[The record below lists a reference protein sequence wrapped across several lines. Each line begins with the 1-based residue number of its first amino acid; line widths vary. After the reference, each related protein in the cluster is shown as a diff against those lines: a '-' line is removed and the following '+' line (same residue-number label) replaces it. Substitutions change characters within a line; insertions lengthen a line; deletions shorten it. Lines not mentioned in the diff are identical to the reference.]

1 MVLPAPPCSPIRPP
15 CYSANVWRTFGR
27 KFLKPLTDPTCGTA
41 AMPLFLPVIQEI
53 TGRDPFAPDC
63 VAHHPV
69 PCFGDWRDPSGPLSE
84 RPRRSA
90 GFSRAPF
97 NEDRYPGLLGTIPV
111 PTRICRTRPTRP
123 KSRKHS
129 EQRRE

>member
-15 CYSANVWRTFGR
+15 CYSANVWRTFGP

-69 PCFGDWRDPSGPLSE
+69 PCFGDWRDPSRSE
-84 RPRRSA
+84 ERRVGQECVSTCR
-90 GFSRAPF
+90 SRWSP
-97 NEDRYPGLLGTIPV
+97 
-111 PTRICRTRPTRP
+111 
-123 KSRKHS
+123 
-129 EQRRE
+129 